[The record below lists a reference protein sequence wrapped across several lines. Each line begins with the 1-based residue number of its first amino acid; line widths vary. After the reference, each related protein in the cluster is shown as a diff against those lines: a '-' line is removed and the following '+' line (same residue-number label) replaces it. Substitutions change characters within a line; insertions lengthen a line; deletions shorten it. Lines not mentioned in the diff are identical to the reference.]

1 MFCSSLRKRKEWAQL
16 VPALS
21 RSTAPGWKGNL
32 KAIGTR
38 CRASKVG
45 ELTFQPIPLETNL
58 HGHDVAFALPPQ
70 SEDHEPRVS
79 FKLILLSSE
88 EAKTAEVE
96 ARIERLSMLNG
107 GQKVA
112 IMLLLDGS
120 GRVDSLVHL
129 QMR

>member
-1 MFCSSLRKRKEWAQL
+1 MSANSLE
-16 VPALS
+16 
-21 RSTAPGWKGNL
+21 
-32 KAIGTR
+32 
-38 CRASKVG
+38 AS
-45 ELTFQPIPLETNL
+45 LQN
-58 HGHDVAFALPPQ
+58 HDVAFALPQ
-70 SEDHEPRVS
+70 SQHHQPRVS

-88 EAKTAEVE
+88 EAKAAEVK
-96 ARIERLSMLNG
+96 AKIERLSMLNG

>member
-21 RSTAPGWKGNL
+21 RSTYPGWKGKL

-38 CRASKVG
+38 YRSSKVG
-45 ELTFQPIPLETNL
+45 ELKPRSIPLETSL
-58 HGHDVAFALPPQ
+58 QSHDVAFALPPQ
-70 SEDHEPRVS
+70 SQHHQPRVF

-88 EAKTAEVE
+88 EAKTAEVKTK
-96 ARIERLSMLNG
+96 IERLSMLNG